1 MLSHHYPQAM
11 DEDPRRG
18 GSPSS
23 SLSRSSSL
31 RSSGSNRTTL
41 VRRNQSMS
49 AKQIRFYRNGDRY
62 FSGLKLAVSP
72 ERYKEFDS
80 LLAELSEKVN
90 LSTGAVRFIFNAEDN
105 SIITDISQLY
115 NGISYVCS
123 STNTFRQL
131 EGGYGKHMYSWSVIS
146 KSKEQQKPHILGNV
160 ENFHHIAFR
169 SESARDF
176 IKPKLVTVIRNG
188 KPPQKKVTL
197 LLNSK
202 TAVSLNQVL
211 DQLSAKG
218 SLGKVDKL
226 CSVDGRGIKTL
237 RDLFDDDTVFIALS
251 ANEKF
256 PEDGIELDP
265 NNYRITPYREL
276 KRPCNVNVRRANSM
290 RLRKVKDENENLAL
304 SNVSRNGTS
313 TSNGSLS
320 CSKGSNAKVA
330 RPRSATRKIEQNK
343 DELYPTSVFESDSES
358 GDENMICRSLTT

>member
-1 MLSHHYPQAM
+1 
-11 DEDPRRG
+11 
-18 GSPSS
+18 
-23 SLSRSSSL
+23 
-31 RSSGSNRTTL
+31 
-41 VRRNQSMS
+41 MS

-146 KSKEQQKPHILGNV
+146 KSKEQVKPNILGNV

-265 NNYRITPYREL
+265 NINVVVPAQTRRPEPQRDYRITPYREL

-304 SNVSRNGTS
+304 SSVSRNGTS

-330 RPRSATRKIEQNK
+330 RPRSATRKVEQNK

-358 GDENMICRSLTT
+358 ASGSGSIRICIYPKKELKHVSSIRRKGKPSQRRAVGAD